1 MSNQEFLRALNTYYS
16 IKSEYEDN
24 VYKLKKKII
33 DNKSLSWKEKNKEFR
48 KMKPKC
54 INCNRPVKTIF
65 DIHFEKDMEARIAKA
80 MCGDR
85 TNPCPLNIEL
95 NLGSMKNIEDV
106 LHVDEDR
113 IREIRSNIIKDKND
127 LLFGYISAPDAV
139 AKFDRIKEK
148 MTDSNASYEIILD
161 TYMSI
166 VNNKQSKERIR
177 ILLLDTYADIK
188 SCKSFVDK
196 YEREQSV
203 DFINDLVTM
212 YITQLSPKLRELR
225 QLIYPYCAVEKRD
238 NECILIQR
246 KMPIEEMEL
255 DMASEPQGVIQFVV
269 GDQIQTSPASQRQP
283 QSQPQSQQQSGRNPP
298 PERQNASS
306 SEIDFDD
313 DVEQNEEVL
322 EPEPEAEADA
332 EAE

>member
-1 MSNQEFLRALNTYYS
+1 MSNQDFVRALNTYYS
-16 IKSEYEDN
+16 LKSEYEDN
-24 VYKLKKKII
+24 VSKLKKKII
-33 DNKSLSWKEKNKEFR
+33 DNKTLSWKEKNKEFR

-65 DIHFEKDMEARIAKA
+65 DIHFEKDAEARIAKA

-85 TNPCPLNIEL
+85 TKPCPLNIEL

-106 LHVDEDR
+106 LHVNENK

-139 AKFDRIKEK
+139 AKFDKIKEK
-148 MTDSNASYEIILD
+148 MTDANASYEIILD

-166 VNNKQSKERIR
+166 VDNKQSKERIR
-177 ILLLDTYADIK
+177 NLLLDTYADIQ

-255 DMASEPQGVIQFVV
+255 DMSSSPQGVIQFVV
-269 GDQIQTSPASQRQP
+269 GDQIQSSLASQRQP
-283 QSQPQSQQQSGRNPP
+283 QPPQPGRNPP
-298 PERQNASS
+298 LERQSVGNSS

-313 DVEQNEEVL
+313 DDEQNEEAL
-322 EPEPEAEADA
+322 EPEPEPAD
-332 EAE
+332 E